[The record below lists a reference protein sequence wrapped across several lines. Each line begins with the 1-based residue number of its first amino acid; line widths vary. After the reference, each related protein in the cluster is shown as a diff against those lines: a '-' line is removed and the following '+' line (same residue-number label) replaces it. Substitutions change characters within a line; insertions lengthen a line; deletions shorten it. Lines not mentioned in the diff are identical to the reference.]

1 MTLEDTNCIFF
12 IIKKQTQMVHSH
24 DDKFLMLFFFFFYV
38 FKRNREC
45 VSEEGEAWSRVKKP
59 PLLWKSLKITESES

>member
-24 DDKFLMLFFFFFYV
+24 DDKFLMLFFFFFFTFLKEIENV
-38 FKRNREC
+38 WARRERHDP
-45 VSEEGEAWSRVKKP
+45 G
-59 PLLWKSLKITESES
+59 LKNLRFCEKV

>member
-24 DDKFLMLFFFFFYV
+24 DDKFLMLFFFFLKV

-45 VSEEGEAWSRVKKP
+45 VSEEGEA
-59 PLLWKSLKITESES
+59 